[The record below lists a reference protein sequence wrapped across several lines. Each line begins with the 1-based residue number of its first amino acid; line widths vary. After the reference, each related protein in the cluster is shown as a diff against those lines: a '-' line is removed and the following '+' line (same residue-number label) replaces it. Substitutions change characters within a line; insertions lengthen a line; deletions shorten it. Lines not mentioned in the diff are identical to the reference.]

1 VTAGPAPAAPSR
13 GLFVLASS
21 SPRRRD
27 LLAQIGLVPDV
38 IVPAEIDET
47 PLPRELPAPMA
58 RRLARVKA
66 EAVAAAHAGALV
78 LGADSVVAVGRRALP
93 KAETEDEARACLA
106 LLSGR
111 RHRVHAGVCAIAPDG
126 RRAERLVTTTVT
138 FKRLAPVE
146 IDGYL
151 ATGEW
156 HGKAGGYAI
165 QGRAGAFVRFVS
177 GSYSAVVGL
186 PLAETA
192 ALLTGLGFP
201 PPWVASSAC

>member
-1 VTAGPAPAAPSR
+1 VTAGPAPAAQSR
-13 GLFVLASS
+13 GPFVLASS

-27 LLAQIGLVPDV
+27 LLAQIGIVPDV
-38 IVPAEIDET
+38 IAPAEIDET
-47 PLPRELPAPMA
+47 SRPRELPAPMA
-58 RRLARVKA
+58 RRLARAKA
-66 EAVAAAHAGALV
+66 EAVAAAHPGALV
-78 LGADSVVAVGRRALP
+78 LGADSVVAVGRRVLP
-93 KAETEDEARACLA
+93 KAETEDDARACLA

-138 FKRLAPVE
+138 FKRLTPAE
-146 IDGYL
+146 IEGYL
-151 ATGEW
+151 VTGEW

-186 PLAETA
+186 PLAQTV

>member
-1 VTAGPAPAAPSR
+1 MTAGPAPAGPSP

-27 LLAQIGLVPDV
+27 LLAQIGLVPGA
-38 IVPAEIDET
+38 IIPAEIDET
-47 PLPRELPAPMA
+47 PLRRELPAALA
-58 RRLARVKA
+58 RRLARAKA
-66 EAVAAAHAGALV
+66 ETVAAAHPGALV
-78 LGADSVVAVGRRALP
+78 LGADSVVAVGRRTLP

-138 FKRLAPVE
+138 FKRLTPAE
-146 IDGYL
+146 IAGYL

-156 HGKAGGYAI
+156 QGKAGGYAI

-186 PLAETA
+186 PLAETT

-201 PPWVASSAC
+201 PPWVASNAC

>member
-1 VTAGPAPAAPSR
+1 MTADPAPAAPSR
-13 GLFVLASS
+13 AVFVLASS

-27 LLAQIGLVPDV
+27 LLAQIGVVPDA
-38 IVPAEIDET
+38 IMPAEIDET
-47 PLPRELPAPMA
+47 PLRRELPGSLA
-58 RRLARVKA
+58 RRLARAKA
-66 EAVAAAHAGALV
+66 EAVAAAFTGAWV
-78 LGADSVVAVGRRALP
+78 LGADSVVAVGRRTLP

-126 RRAERLVTTTVT
+126 RSAERLVTTTVT
-138 FKRLAPVE
+138 FKRLTQAE
-146 IDGYL
+146 IGGYL

-156 HGKAGGYAI
+156 RGKAGGYAI

-192 ALLTGLGFP
+192 ALLTGLGFTL
-201 PPWVASSAC
+201 PWLASSAC